1 MNLQAL
7 FHISEIPYA
16 YGVDD
21 ETLFIKLRVA
31 AGDVK
36 NATLHYKERYDSSD
50 EFTSIPMEKISSTS
64 LFDFYGS
71 NVQVKEGR
79 LRYFFELEDVEG
91 KKVYLNE
98 KGILEAAPKSTG
110 QFQYPYVHKE
120 EIYKPLLWTR
130 DAIVYQIFPDRFCNG
145 DRSND
150 PQQTKH
156 WGAEVDSNSFFGG
169 DIRGIINHLDYL
181 GDLGVTLIY
190 LTPIFKSTSNH
201 KYNTTDYFEID
212 EHFGSKDDLRELVS
226 ACHDRGMRLVLD
238 AVFNHSGYDFFAF
251 EDVRKNGHNSQF
263 ADWFYINNDDEKSF
277 NYKTFANDIKDMPK
291 LNLSNPETRKYFLKV
306 AQYWIDE
313 FDIDG
318 WRLDVADEVVH
329 SFWKEM
335 RTGVKALKEDAILIG
350 EVMHEGKLFLK
361 GDEFDSLMNYPF
373 REACLDFFAY
383 GNIDSQAFVDRI
395 ILRKEGLL
403 KHINSQMLNLLD
415 SHDTPRILTVCDGS
429 VNKVV
434 LATVFQFTTEGIPY
448 IYYGDEVGLSGGE
461 DPQCRKCMA
470 WNQEDQNLALLNHY
484 KKLIAIRKH
493 NRALTF
499 GDFSVVYAKDK
510 ALAYK
515 RSEDDDEILVLINNS
530 SQKHFFDLEVTG
542 EFVDLYSNEQVTFN
556 NGLELDSMSFRI
568 ISMKKC

>member
-1 MNLQAL
+1 MNLQGL

-21 ETLFIKLRVA
+21 ETLFIKIRVA

-36 NATLHYKERYDSSD
+36 NATLYYKDRYEPSD
-50 EFTSIPMEKISSTS
+50 EFTSIPMQKTSSTS
-64 LFDFYGS
+64 LFDFYGT
-71 NVQVKEGR
+71 NVRVKEGR
-79 LRYFFELEDVEG
+79 LRYFFELEDAEG

-98 KGILEAAPKSTG
+98 KGIFETAPRSTG

-120 EIYKPLLWTR
+120 ELYKPLLWTR

-150 PQQTKH
+150 PQKTKY
-156 WGAEVDSNSFFGG
+156 WGGQVDSNSFFGG
-169 DIRGIINHLDYL
+169 DIRGIINHIDYL
-181 GDLGVTLIY
+181 NDLGVTLIY
-190 LTPIFKSTSNH
+190 LTPIFESTSNH
-201 KYNTTDYFEID
+201 KYNTTNYFEID
-212 EHFGSKDDLRELVS
+212 EHFGSKDDLKELVS
-226 ACHDRGMRLVLD
+226 ACHDRGMRIVLD

-251 EDVRKNGHNSQF
+251 EDVRQNGDNSQYVN
-263 ADWFYINNDDEKSF
+263 WFYINNDDEKVF
-277 NYKTFANDIKDMPK
+277 NYRTFANDIRDMPK

-306 AQYWIDE
+306 AQYWIEE

-335 RTGVKALKEDAILIG
+335 RTCVKAIKEDAILIG

-383 GNIDSQAFVDRI
+383 GNIDSQAFIDRI

-403 KHINSQMLNLLD
+403 KDINSQMLNLLD
-415 SHDTPRILTVCDGS
+415 SHDTSRILSVCDGD
-429 VNKVV
+429 VNKVM

-448 IYYGDEVGLSGGE
+448 IYYGDEVGLSGGG
-461 DPQCRKCMA
+461 DPQCRKCMV

-493 NRALTF
+493 NRALTS
-499 GDFSVVYAKDK
+499 GDFSVEYAKDK

-515 RSEDDDEILVLINNS
+515 RSGDDDEVLVLINNS

-542 EFVDLYSNEQVTFN
+542 ELIDLYSDEQVTFH

-568 ISMKKC
+568 IAIK